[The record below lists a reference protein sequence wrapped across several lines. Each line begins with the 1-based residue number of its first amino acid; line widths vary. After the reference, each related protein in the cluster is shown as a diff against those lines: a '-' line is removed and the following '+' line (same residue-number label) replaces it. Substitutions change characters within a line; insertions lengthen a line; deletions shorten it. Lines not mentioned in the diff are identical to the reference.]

1 MRVAGDPR
9 VPDKSQF
16 RIGEVA
22 KLARVEPHVLRY
34 WETEFRQLRPTK
46 NRAGHRLYSR
56 GDVALILAIRDL
68 LYEEGFTIAGARR
81 RLRAKDRV
89 PLEELSRAH
98 DVLRRVRNEV
108 EDLLKLVEE

>member
-9 VPDKSQF
+9 VPDKAQF

-22 KLARVEPHVLRY
+22 KIARVQPHVLRY
-34 WETEFRQLRPTK
+34 WESEFGQLRPSK

-68 LYEEGFTIAGARR
+68 LYDEGFTIAGARR
-81 RLRAKDRV
+81 RLRAADRDAG
-89 PLEELSRAH
+89 EELTRTR
-98 DVLRRVRNEV
+98 DVLRRVRDEV
-108 EDLLKLVEE
+108 EELLKLVEE

>member
-9 VPDKSQF
+9 VPEKSQF

-22 KLARVEPHVLRY
+22 RLARVEAHVLRY

-46 NRAGHRLYSR
+46 SRAGHRLYSR
-56 GDVALILAIRDL
+56 GDVALVFAIRDL
-68 LYEEGFTIAGARR
+68 LYDEGFTIAGARR
-81 RLRAKDRV
+81 RLRAHDREPV
-89 PLEELSRAH
+89 EELTRAR
-98 DVLRRVRNEV
+98 DVLRRVRDEV

>member
-9 VPDKSQF
+9 VPEKAQF

-22 KLARVEPHVLRY
+22 RLARVEAHVLRY
-34 WETEFRQLRPTK
+34 WETEFKQLRPTK

-68 LYEEGFTIAGARR
+68 LYDEGFTIAGARR
-81 RLRAKDRV
+81 RLRAADRDAG
-89 PLEELSRAH
+89 EELTRAR
-98 DVLRRVRNEV
+98 DVLRRVRDEV
-108 EDLLKLVEE
+108 QELLKLVEE